1 MIKYE
6 WVWVFFNKT
15 VYYIYIYYK
24 SCTVETATADSLGIQ
39 ITKYSDECS
48 GLSKSE
54 VCSEISIF
62 LLGAQGQK
70 KTFKFVLHL
79 KSKFN
84 VYYIFI
90 FTFEILFTFSGN
102 S

>member
-1 MIKYE
+1 MIGYGSSLIKL
-6 WVWVFFNKT
+6 FL
-15 VYYIYIYYK
+15 ISI
-24 SCTVETATADSLGIQ
+24 SIICTVETATADSLGIQ

-48 GLSKSE
+48 GLAKSE
-54 VCSEISIF
+54 VCSEISTF

-84 VYYIFI
+84 VYYIFNI
-90 FTFEILFTFSGN
+90 
-102 S
+102 